1 MPAFVM
7 RWSMGGL
14 WAVAWVCTFAPPA
27 FAADQYRLFPATVE
41 LRGPA
46 DQQRLLVERFRDGEA
61 VGDATVGAQFR
72 IDPPTVARIEAGV
85 LRPVAD
91 GTARLRAVLDGQTL
105 EARVEVR
112 GMAQADPPGFR
123 LDVQPVL
130 TRWGCNMG
138 ACHGAQAGKKSF
150 KLSLRGYDPFA
161 DYAAITRQW
170 QGRRIDLTHP
180 DESLLLRKALG
191 ELAHGGGS
199 RLDAEDP
206 DFQVLRNWVATG
218 AAPPR
223 EGEPQVAEIEVTP
236 NQVTLT
242 AGAKQPLLVQA
253 VYSDGRRRD
262 VTGWAKF
269 ASTESGVAQVDED
282 GVVTVSGQGEAAITV
297 WFSSRVAIANV
308 TVPLVQKLEAA
319 QPVDAAVF
327 DASPRVNFIDELV
340 VKKLRRLNIPPSG
353 QAGDAEFLRRAFLD
367 TLGVLPSPAEVEA
380 FLGDAAP
387 EKRQRLVDQLLQRP
401 EFVDYWTYKWSDLL
415 LVSSRRLKNPAV
427 WSFSQ
432 WIRGAVER
440 NLPWNEFARQ
450 IVTAQGSTL
459 ENGAA
464 NYFVLHKDPKKLNE
478 ATTLTFLGLSIG
490 CAQCHDHPLER
501 WTQDDYYGMAALFAR
516 VRAKD
521 TGTDG
526 ESVVVAAETG
536 DLPHPTRVGL
546 PIPRPLDGAA
556 VDPAAT
562 GDRRQ
567 PLADW
572 LTAPANPYF
581 AKALVN
587 RVWANFMGRGLVE
600 MVDDLRA
607 TNPPSNPELLDALAR
622 HFIDTGYDVRALV
635 KTILLSAAYQRSS
648 VATPQNAA
656 DDRFYSHFLLK
667 RMSAEVLLDSFS
679 QVTAVPTAFPDYPAG
694 LRALQLPDN
703 NVTSYF
709 LSAFGR
715 PVREF
720 TCECERTSEP
730 SVTQTLHLANGKTLN
745 EKLGQPAN
753 QLQRWLEQSLSP
765 ADLVRQVYLTA
776 LSRPP
781 TAEEQARLVP
791 ALAEI
796 IAANPDDA
804 VARQKQL
811 REALEDL
818 LWAVLT
824 CREFLFIH

>member
-1 MPAFVM
+1 MPAVVLRCAA
-7 RWSMGGL
+7 RWL
-14 WAVAWVCTFAPPA
+14 WAVAVVCPCVPAA

-46 DQQRLLVERFRDGEA
+46 DQQRLLIERFREGEA
-61 VGDATVGAQFR
+61 VGDATVGAEFSVN
-72 IDPPTVARIEAGV
+72 PPTVAKIEGGV

-91 GTARLRAVLDGQTL
+91 GTATLRATLDGQTL
-105 EARVEVR
+105 EARVAVR
-112 GMAQADPPGFR
+112 GMVQAEPPGFR

-170 QGRRIDLTHP
+170 QGRRIDLEHP
-180 DESLLLRKALG
+180 DDSLLLRKALG

-199 RLDAEDP
+199 RLDADDP
-206 DFQVLRNWVATG
+206 DFQVLRGWVAAG
-218 AAPPR
+218 AAAPQ

-236 NQVTLT
+236 RQVTLT

-253 VYSDGRRRD
+253 VYTDGRRRD

-282 GVVTVSGQGEAAITV
+282 GVVTVTGQGEAAITV

-308 TVPLVQKLEAA
+308 TVPLA
-319 QPVDAAVF
+319 QPVEIAAF

-340 VKKLRRLNIPPSG
+340 IQKLRRLNIPPSG

-367 TLGVLPSPAEVEA
+367 TLGVLPTPAEVET
-380 FLGDAAP
+380 FLADAAP
-387 EKRQRLVDQLLQRP
+387 EKRQRLVDHLLQRP

-546 PIPRPLDGAA
+546 PVPRPLDGAA
-556 VDPAAT
+556 V
-562 GDRRQ
+562 
-567 PLADW
+567 
-572 LTAPANPYF
+572 
-581 AKALVN
+581 
-587 RVWANFMGRGLVE
+587 
-600 MVDDLRA
+600 
-607 TNPPSNPELLDALAR
+607 
-622 HFIDTGYDVRALV
+622 
-635 KTILLSAAYQRSS
+635 
-648 VATPQNAA
+648 
-656 DDRFYSHFLLK
+656 
-667 RMSAEVLLDSFS
+667 
-679 QVTAVPTAFPDYPAG
+679 
-694 LRALQLPDN
+694 
-703 NVTSYF
+703 
-709 LSAFGR
+709 
-715 PVREF
+715 
-720 TCECERTSEP
+720 
-730 SVTQTLHLANGKTLN
+730 
-745 EKLGQPAN
+745 
-753 QLQRWLEQSLSP
+753 
-765 ADLVRQVYLTA
+765 
-776 LSRPP
+776 
-781 TAEEQARLVP
+781 
-791 ALAEI
+791 
-796 IAANPDDA
+796 
-804 VARQKQL
+804 
-811 REALEDL
+811 
-818 LWAVLT
+818 
-824 CREFLFIH
+824 